1 MLLRKIR
8 KICPYDSIEQY
19 KLNQIK
25 ASAMSCGKCG
35 ILWRK
40 YDIMRQID
48 SVDYS
53 IFCIKWSIDKDESF
67 HLFEN

>member
-1 MLLRKIR
+1 M
-8 KICPYDSIEQY
+8 EQC

-40 YDIMRQID
+40 HDIMRQID
-48 SVDYS
+48 SVENS
-53 IFCIKWSIDKDESF
+53 IFCIKWSIDKVESF

>member
-1 MLLRKIR
+1 M
-8 KICPYDSIEQY
+8 EQY

-48 SVDYS
+48 SFDYS

>member
-1 MLLRKIR
+1 M
-8 KICPYDSIEQY
+8 EQC

-25 ASAMSCGKCG
+25 ESAMSCGKCG

-40 YDIMRQID
+40 HDIMRQID
-48 SVDYS
+48 SVENS
-53 IFCIKWSIDKDESF
+53 EFCIKWSIDKDESF

>member
-1 MLLRKIR
+1 M
-8 KICPYDSIEQY
+8 EQY

-35 ILWRK
+35 IPWRK
-40 YDIMRQID
+40 HDIMRKID
-48 SVDYS
+48 SVENS
-53 IFCIKWSIDKDESF
+53 EFCIKWSIDKDESF

>member
-1 MLLRKIR
+1 M
-8 KICPYDSIEQY
+8 EQY
-19 KLNQIK
+19 KLNHIK
-25 ASAMSCGKCG
+25 ASVMSCGKCR
-35 ILWRK
+35 IPWHKHDL
-40 YDIMRQID
+40 MRQID